1 MTYEEFRRQLGKAG
15 LTLKQFAGLVRLNG
29 NSVANYAAHGEVPSH
44 WAIVAV
50 LMGEMAER
58 KIDFKSILEAIDISP
73 NKARGSAAKGRFG
86 GTRQLDLLLK
96 D

>member
-1 MTYEEFRRQLGKAG
+1 MTYEEFRRQLGKSG
-15 LTLKQFAGLVRLNG
+15 LTLKQFAGLVKLNC

-58 KIDFKSILEAIDISP
+58 KIDFKGVLEKIDISP
-73 NKARGSAAKGRFG
+73 KKVRGGAAQGKFG